1 MEYEDD
7 KGMESILILSKILMK
22 AYAERTNK
30 YEHPFGIHRDF
41 EGGVLKSLYLGYFR
55 SNLKN
60 PSSFAGLGT
69 SSPFFKNF

>member
-22 AYAERTNK
+22 AYAERANK

-41 EGGVLKSLYLGYFR
+41 QGGGSKIAIF
-55 SNLKN
+55 
-60 PSSFAGLGT
+60 GLL
-69 SSPFFKNF
+69 S

>member
-30 YEHPFGIHRDF
+30 YEHPFSIHRDF
-41 EGGVLKSLYLGYFR
+41 QGGVLKSLYLGYFR
-55 SNLKN
+55 SNLKKKLPILYDN
-60 PSSFAGLGT
+60 M
-69 SSPFFKNF
+69 KCY